1 MVLLPYSLVVYFR
14 PESVRALVRVFWQTN
29 QLETD
34 QIPLLVLTEEFL
46 ELLLGIHAGGLLE
59 NKPIAECVQMMS
71 IRQLPHGFIVVVSVE
86 VFDGYGAIED
96 VFNRVVVDD
105 HFRVLSL
112 ELIKVRFRTKHL
124 FCQQKL
130 IYISLIV

>member
-46 ELLLGIHAGGLLE
+46 ELLLDIHAGGLLE
-59 NKPIAECVQMMS
+59 NKPIAECVQ
-71 IRQLPHGFIVVVSVE
+71 VVSVW
-86 VFDGYGAIED
+86 
-96 VFNRVVVDD
+96 
-105 HFRVLSL
+105 
-112 ELIKVRFRTKHL
+112 
-124 FCQQKL
+124 
-130 IYISLIV
+130 